1 MDRQYT
7 IRLEKIE
14 AAIHRRLSEHP
25 DGAWTREVFGNTVTQ
40 PPADL
45 VQTLSEPG
53 RELVSRGGK
62 RWRPLF
68 MALTCEALGGGDAAV
83 PLTPLVEFPHNAS
96 LIHDDIEDNSLER
109 RGKPAVHVMYG
120 VDTAINSGSFM
131 YFLGLA
137 CLDGWNAADDRKNLV
152 YRSWGEQLRR
162 LHLGQAMDIAW
173 HRNFS
178 SLPTIEEY
186 DLMCRLK
193 TGVLARLS
201 AMLGV
206 YAAGTGKVSNEEKEM
221 AETLGRVAEDL
232 GVGFQILDDVKNLTG
247 GIRGKRRGDDIV
259 EGKKSLPVILYLNQ
273 RSNRVEFVK
282 RCFSASRAGGTG
294 ATEVEE
300 LIGELDRAGTIEEAR
315 MRGTELVAGAAAA
328 VRGEA
333 FPGGAADEGARELL
347 AGLAELIG

>member
-1 MDRQYT
+1 M
-7 IRLEKIE
+7 
-14 AAIHRRLSEHP
+14 
-25 DGAWTREVFGNTVTQ
+25 REVFSSVDTA
-40 PPADL
+40 PPVDL
-45 VQTLSEPG
+45 VRSLSEPG
-53 RELVSRGGK
+53 RELVGRGGK

-68 MALTCEALGGGDAAV
+68 MALTCEALGGGEAAI

-120 VDTAINSGSFM
+120 VDTAINSGAFM
-131 YFLGLA
+131 YFLPLA
-137 CLDGWNAADDRKNLV
+137 FLDSWEVSGERKNNV
-152 YRSWGEQLRR
+152 YRTWGEQLRR

-178 SLPTIEEY
+178 SLPTVAEY

-201 AMLGV
+201 AELGV
-206 YAAGTGKVSNEEKEM
+206 YAAGTGDVSEEERR
-221 AETLGRVAEDL
+221 AASRLGRVAEDL

-247 GIRGKRRGDDIV
+247 GIPGKKRGDDIV

-273 RSNRVEFVK
+273 RADRLEFVT
-282 RCFSASRAGGTG
+282 RCFSASRAGGAGT
-294 ATEVEE
+294 AEVEE
-300 LIGELDRAGTIEEAR
+300 LIGELQKAGTIEEAR
-315 MRGTELVAGAAAA
+315 IRGAQLVAGAAAA
-328 VRGEA
+328 VRGDA
-333 FPGGAADEGARELL
+333 FPDGAVDETARELL